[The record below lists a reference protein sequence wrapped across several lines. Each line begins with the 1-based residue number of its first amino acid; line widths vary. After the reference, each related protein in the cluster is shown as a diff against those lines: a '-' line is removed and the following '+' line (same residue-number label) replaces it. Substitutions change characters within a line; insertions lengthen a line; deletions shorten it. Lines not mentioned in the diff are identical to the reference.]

1 MFNAPIPGESLTT
14 EPKSMPYERPPEIV
28 DPIEALD
35 KHIDNLSRE
44 EAMEDAL
51 FFLEMGVPLTNL
63 TEGILRSAVMEGI
76 HSVDVSLIIAPVV
89 HEFIRKHAI
98 AADVDFT
105 EGFDDQERNE
115 AIRYERDTLRAKNM
129 LRQLKEMEGVPV
141 EEPEPEMM
149 VEQEAL
155 EEEPVMMEEEP
166 TEAPK
171 GLMARV

>member
-14 EPKSMPYERPPEIV
+14 EPKSMPYQRPPEIA

-35 KHIDNLSRE
+35 KHIESLSRE

-98 AADVDFT
+98 AADIDFT
-105 EGFDDQERNE
+105 EGFDDQEQNE
-115 AIRYERDTLRAKNM
+115 AIRYERDSLRAKNM
-129 LRQLKEMEGVPV
+129 LRQLREQGGDIPE
-141 EEPEPEMM
+141 EPEMM
-149 VEQEAL
+149 MEKEAP
-155 EEEPVMMEEEP
+155 EEELMIEEEP
-166 TEAPK
+166 TETPK

>member
-14 EPKSMPYERPPEIV
+14 EPKSMPYERPPEIA

-35 KHIDNLSRE
+35 KHIESLSRE

-98 AADVDFT
+98 AADIDFT
-105 EGFDDQERNE
+105 EGFDDQEQNE

-129 LRQLKEMEGVPV
+129 LRQLREQGGDVP
-141 EEPEPEMM
+141 EEPEM
-149 VEQEAL
+149 VMEKEAP
-155 EEEPVMMEEEP
+155 EEELMMEEEP

>member
-14 EPKSMPYERPPEIV
+14 EPKSMPYERPPEIA

-35 KHIDNLSRE
+35 KHIESLSRE

-76 HSVDVSLIIAPVV
+76 HNVDVSLIIAPVV

-98 AADVDFT
+98 AADIDFT
-105 EGFDDQERNE
+105 EGFDDQEQNE
-115 AIRYERDTLRAKNM
+115 AIRYERDSLRAKNM
-129 LRQLKEMEGVPV
+129 LRQLREQGGDIPE
-141 EEPEPEMM
+141 EPEMM
-149 VEQEAL
+149 MEKEAP
-155 EEEPVMMEEEP
+155 EEELMIEEEP
-166 TEAPK
+166 TETPK

>member
-14 EPKSMPYERPPEIV
+14 EPKSMPYERPPEIA

-35 KHIDNLSRE
+35 KHIESLSRE

-98 AADVDFT
+98 AADIEFT
-105 EGFDDQERNE
+105 EGFDDQEQNE
-115 AIRYERDTLRAKNM
+115 AIRYERDSLRAKNM
-129 LRQLKEMEGVPV
+129 LRQLREQGGDIPE
-141 EEPEPEMM
+141 EPEMM
-149 VEQEAL
+149 MEKEAP
-155 EEEPVMMEEEP
+155 EEELMIEEEP
-166 TEAPK
+166 TETPK

>member
-14 EPKSMPYERPPEIV
+14 EPKSMPYERPPEIA

-35 KHIDNLSRE
+35 KHIESLSRE

-98 AADVDFT
+98 AADIDFT
-105 EGFDDQERNE
+105 EGFDDQEQNE
-115 AIRYERDTLRAKNM
+115 AIRYERDSLRAKNM
-129 LRQLKEMEGVPV
+129 LRQLREQGGDIPE
-141 EEPEPEMM
+141 EPEMM
-149 VEQEAL
+149 MEKEAP
-155 EEEPVMMEEEP
+155 EEELMIEEEP
-166 TEAPK
+166 TETPK

>member
-14 EPKSMPYERPPEIV
+14 EPKSMPYERPPEIA

-35 KHIDNLSRE
+35 KHIESLSRE

-98 AADVDFT
+98 AADIDFT
-105 EGFDDQERNE
+105 EGFDDQEQNE
-115 AIRYERDTLRAKNM
+115 AIRYERDSLRAKNM
-129 LRQLKEMEGVPV
+129 LRQLREQGGDIPE
-141 EEPEPEMM
+141 EPEMM
-149 VEQEAL
+149 MEKEAP
-155 EEEPVMMEEEP
+155 EEELMMEEEP
-166 TEAPK
+166 TETPK

>member
-1 MFNAPIPGESLTT
+1 MFEAPIPGESLTV
-14 EPKSMPYERPPEIV
+14 EPKSMPYERPPEIT

-35 KHIDNLSRE
+35 KHIDSLSRP

-51 FFLEMGVPLTNL
+51 FFLEMGVPLTNM

-98 AADVDFT
+98 AADIDFD
-105 EGFDDQERNE
+105 EGFDDSEQDA
-115 AIRYERDTLRAKNM
+115 AIQYERDTLRAKNM
-129 LRQLKEMEGVPV
+129 LRKLREQEGLETEMPKPMMA
-141 EEPEPEMM
+141 EEPQEEMM
-149 VEQEAL
+149 P
-155 EEEPVMMEEEP
+155 EEPPQE
-166 TEAPK
+166 EAPK

>member
-14 EPKSMPYERPPEIV
+14 EPKNMPYERPPEIA

-35 KHIDNLSRE
+35 KHIESLSRE

-98 AADVDFT
+98 AADIDFT
-105 EGFDDQERNE
+105 EGFDDQEQNE
-115 AIRYERDTLRAKNM
+115 AIRYERDSLRAKNM
-129 LRQLKEMEGVPV
+129 LRQLREQGGDIPE
-141 EEPEPEMM
+141 EPEMM
-149 VEQEAL
+149 MEKEAP
-155 EEEPVMMEEEP
+155 EEEELMIEEEP
-166 TEAPK
+166 TETPK

>member
-14 EPKSMPYERPPEIV
+14 EPKSMPYERPPEIA

-35 KHIDNLSRE
+35 KHIESLSRE

-76 HSVDVSLIIAPVV
+76 HNVDVSLIIAPVV

-98 AADVDFT
+98 AADIDFT
-105 EGFDDQERNE
+105 EGFDDQEQNE
-115 AIRYERDTLRAKNM
+115 AIRYERDSLRAKNM
-129 LRQLKEMEGVPV
+129 LRQLREQGGDIPE
-141 EEPEPEMM
+141 EPEMM
-149 VEQEAL
+149 MEKEAP
-155 EEEPVMMEEEP
+155 EEELMMEEEP
-166 TEAPK
+166 TETPK